1 MRHLPKEAPK
11 TVFMHTPLFVEY
23 PAEIKAWFFK
33 RWFWYFNDCQK
44 NYEKLI
50 KATEKEKSLPFDTRL
65 YLLDLFNYYNVD
77 TVFSGHNHFE
87 NFPDTVYNVRQIVM
101 TSINYLNSWSS
112 KETGKDFGPEYGNN
126 DRGYYVVEIN
136 EKNEP
141 IIEKRLV

>member
-1 MRHLPKEAPK
+1 
-11 TVFMHTPLFVEY
+11 MHTPLFVEY
-23 PAEIKAWFFK
+23 PAEIKAWFSKDDF
-33 RWFWYFNDCQK
+33 
-44 NYEKLI
+44 ESLI
-50 KATEKEKSLPFDTRL
+50 KTMENLTKATEKEKSLPFETRL

-112 KETGKDFGPEYGNN
+112 KETGKDFGPEFGNN

-141 IIEKRLV
+141 TIEKRLV